1 MKLLKDQ
8 VESLRYVNHLWP
20 IVILRMYVSYFL
32 FSSHYEMLSNNFR
45 EQPKLSALIDEHLYG
60 SNAPEWI
67 QSFFVNYVQENWVF
81 SSSLMINLEW
91 LLGFLFLVGFLNRP
105 GAVVGMI
112 YLYTVSFILSP
123 VDAAC
128 ALSIGV
134 ILFVLL
140 LFGSGRVGGLDYFF
154 YKRKRGLL
162 W

>member
-20 IVILRMYVSYFL
+20 IVILRMYVSYFF